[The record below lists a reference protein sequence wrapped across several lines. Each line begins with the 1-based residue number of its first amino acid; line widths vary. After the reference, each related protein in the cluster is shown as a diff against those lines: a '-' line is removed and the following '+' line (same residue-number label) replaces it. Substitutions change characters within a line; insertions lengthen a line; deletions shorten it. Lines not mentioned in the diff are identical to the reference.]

1 MAAWWTGFFKQVSE
15 LKNKGKNLG
24 NALQFREV
32 KEKMKIGLEFKEEKR
47 REKV

>member
-1 MAAWWTGFFKQVSE
+1 MQISE
-15 LKNKGKNLG
+15 LKIQRENPG